1 MNLFDY
7 YVPEPALNCPVCNAG
22 LDGWKG
28 VDGPDDLVVWRQG
41 QSQPVEQLAGSE
53 SPLAAEALAALRLPN
68 VFRIYT
74 SCCSKRFFV
83 EAIGR
88 APNGTWKST
97 ELISADN
104 AQRDKN
110 ERMEDFKSRIR
121 WLQGGHR

>member
-1 MNLFDY
+1 MSLFDY
-7 YVPEPALNCPVCNAG
+7 YMPEADLNCPVCNAILRDWRG
-22 LDGWKG
+22 S
-28 VDGPDDLVVWRQG
+28 DGPGDLVVWQQG
-41 QSQPVEQLAGSE
+41 VSQPVKQLPGSE
-53 SPLAAEALAALRLPN
+53 HPLEPSALAALRLPN

-74 SCCSKRFFV
+74 SCCSQRFFI

-88 APNGTWKST
+88 APQGTWKSI

-104 AQRDKN
+104 AQRDKD